1 MAVRANS
8 LTNFKGEPY
17 ITRPELEEAIQTAT
31 GGASGLIDE
40 NTGNLRHDLN
50 PIHITSID
58 NPDPSDATQ
67 EGADTK
73 DQDFSNIQFIG
84 DCKVFYRENGKIVIR
99 IGENLNSSNFGTEDG
114 QTNANG
120 SYSSPVATNAKLS
133 DDTSVNWVTGGNY
146 TVGTQSNGLVHF
158 PDNTG
163 TTFEVVVNDGG
174 TPKTYYFGPVT
185 GNGTYVAKDAATGG
199 NDVTGVALSVNN
211 WGDETRAADGATG
224 YCANVSF
231 TIPASAIAGGDA
243 GSVSI
248 SKVTCRN
255 SEGNFDYVPT
265 GTETYFGTDTTTKPV
280 ASTVTATF
288 SKTGTKQES
297 GVTYITGGKVGVSVT
312 GTNFKTPAYIDTDC
326 GTIAAN
332 TTNAFANKTITGS
345 NLTSNTAMTYNGIAL
360 SNGIYTVGSITVT
373 PKNIN
378 GAGTAASTSP
388 NAKVLQYTATG
399 SINEANRLQSD
410 LTTAWNSATDLASID
425 NGDGLQVY
433 NGCIRYPQTDFTG
446 YNSITGLGISIQ
458 PNYSSTSGDKT
469 YYQKLTLSGTLKG
482 GTITLTSVATT
493 QNICGNTTNGF
504 DVLVWNGVSTN
515 GWQNISKVAS
525 GYIASATTYG
535 TTTTL
540 KFTFGQAAD
549 YGDGYLYVKIVYKQ
563 GCTTQIKNITLA

>member
-1 MAVRANS
+1 MAVRANQ

-31 GGASGLIDE
+31 GGESGLIDE

-58 NPDPSDATQ
+58 NPNPSDATQ

-120 SYSSPVATNAKLS
+120 SYSSPVATNAKLP
-133 DDTSVNWVTGGNY
+133 DNTSVSWVTGGNY

-163 TTFEVVVNDGG
+163 TTFEVVVNDSG

-199 NDVTGVALSVNN
+199 NDVTGVTLSVTN

-265 GTETYFGTDTTTKPV
+265 GTETYFGTDTTTKPSL
-280 ASTVTATF
+280 STVNAAFT
-288 SKTGTKQES
+288 KTGTKQES
-297 GVTYITGGKVGVSVT
+297 GVTYITGGKVGVSAT

-326 GTIAAN
+326 GSITAN
-332 TTNAFANKTITGS
+332 TGFSAQTIKGS
-345 NLTSNTAMTYNGIAL
+345 NLSSNTAMTYSNIAL
-360 SNGIYTVGSITVT
+360 NSGMYTVSTITVT

-378 GAGTAASTSP
+378 GAGTASSTSP
-388 NAKVLQYTATG
+388 NAKVLQHASTG
-399 SINEANRLQSD
+399 SISETNRLQSD
-410 LTTAWNSATDLASID
+410 LTTAWDSTANLASAD
-425 NGDGLQVY
+425 DGNGLQVA
-433 NGCIRYPQTDFTG
+433 NGCIQYPTENYDG
-446 YNSITGLGISIQ
+446 YNGITGLGITGQ
-458 PNYSSTSGDKT
+458 PDYSSLSGDRT
-469 YYQKLTLSGTLKG
+469 YYQQLTKSGTLKG
-482 GTITLTSVATT
+482 GTITLASVATT
-493 QNICGNTTNGF
+493 LNVCGNATNGF
-504 DVLVWNGVSTN
+504 DVLVWNGTSGN
-515 GWQNISKVAS
+515 GWLNISKVGS
-525 GYIASATTYG
+525 GYIATAASYG

-540 KFTFGQAAD
+540 TFTFSQADD
-549 YGDGYLYVKIVYKQ
+549 YGPGYLYVKIVYKQ
-563 GCTTQIKNITLA
+563 GCAAKIKNITLA